1 MPICR
6 IVDLLLDRR
15 RMCRIGR
22 QMVVMR
28 FRVEP
33 KRNEPVLRVAS
44 RLLELLVRHLHILT
58 NVERRTGRYPVQP
71 FEIGNSETFSESRD
85 SRECVSG
92 LDAIGRASWR
102 ERGCQDV

>member
-1 MPICR
+1 
-6 IVDLLLDRR
+6 
-15 RMCRIGR
+15 
-22 QMVVMR
+22 MVVRR

-92 LDAIGRASWR
+92 LDDIYLVVARISGIEPTVIREIGRASCW
-102 ERGCQDV
+102 ERVCQYV